1 MSLIKELR
9 IKNGYTQKD
18 MAKFLGIDQST
29 YANKENGRRKF
40 EVEEACVLENI
51 FNVPVIELFGRGRE
65 K

>member
-1 MSLIKELR
+1 
-9 IKNGYTQKD
+9 

-51 FNVPVIELFGRGRE
+51 FNVPVIELFGRGE
-65 K
+65 KSKCKL